1 MRRFNAPFALAIL
14 ATAGLAG
21 CATSS
26 LDMAPDSPDR
36 PWQPR
41 TDASGAIVPGPAGA
55 SGASG
60 ASGAASAAGAA
71 GASNALGASGV
82 SATPSGG
89 YTLPANPSL
98 AAVPPPPALEQ
109 AHDYSLPEL
118 IDLAES
124 ANPLTRIAW
133 NDARN
138 AALAAGI
145 AKSAYLPQ
153 LSAAAMG
160 LYADAHGSST
170 SALGDSSAT
179 ASGHGETSVLA
190 LNWLLFDFGGRA
202 ARVEAASQGSVIAN
216 IGFTAVHQQVI
227 FDVSVAFYGYQAA
240 RARIDTTRQ
249 GLDNAEAILAAAQ
262 SRYKHGVGTVIEVA
276 QANQNRAQAKL
287 ALVQA
292 QGAESNS
299 YLMLISAMGISPLS
313 KPRIATLP
321 THALPATMNDS
332 IEQIVSSAIA
342 RRPDVLSAYAAE
354 RVNLARVKAAESE
367 FMPKVFVS
375 ASGAYHTGSS
385 SISAVP
391 AIGQQLPTVN
401 LSGGHY
407 GGSVIVGVTIPI
419 YDGGLRSAVLAQA
432 RNDADSATTRLA
444 RSREEAVRQIVAA
457 QNTLQTSLSAQA
469 AAKELLAA
477 AQTTYDAAFD
487 AYRHG
492 VGSVTDALLAQNQ
505 LLAAKNADAD
515 SYSGALSAAAAL
527 ALATGSVDS
536 IPTQGSW

>member
-1 MRRFNAPFALAIL
+1 MRRLNPPFALAIL
-14 ATAGLAG
+14 AAAGLAG

-26 LDMAPDSPDR
+26 LDMAPDRPDR
-36 PWQPR
+36 PWQPQ
-41 TDASGAIVPGPAGA
+41 TDTTGAIVPGSLTSAKPAQPA
-55 SGASG
+55 HS
-60 ASGAASAAGAA
+60 
-71 GASNALGASGV
+71 
-82 SATPSGG
+82 
-89 YTLPANPSL
+89 YQLPANPAL
-98 AAVPPPPALEQ
+98 AAVPPPPALQQEH
-109 AHDYSLPEL
+109 AYGLPEL
-118 IDLAES
+118 IDMAES
-124 ANPLTRIAW
+124 ENPLTRIAW

-138 AALAAGI
+138 VALAAGI

-153 LSAAAMG
+153 LSFAAMG
-160 LYADAHGSST
+160 QYASAQGPNS
-170 SALGDSSAT
+170 SALGDSSASG
-179 ASGHGETSVLA
+179 SGHGATSVLS
-190 LNWLLFDFGGRA
+190 LQWLLFDFGGRA
-202 ARVEAASQGSVIAN
+202 ARVEAASQASVMAN

-227 FDVSVAFYGYQAA
+227 FDVSVAFYAYQAA
-240 RARIDTTRQ
+240 RGRIGTTQQ
-249 GLDNAEAILAAAQ
+249 GLQNAEAILNAAQ
-262 SRYKHGVGTVIEVA
+262 SRYKHGMGTVIEVA

-313 KPRIATLP
+313 KPTIAVMPTRTLP
-321 THALPATMNDS
+321 APMNDS
-332 IEQIVSSAIA
+332 IDRIVSAAIA

-354 RVNLARVKAAESE
+354 RVNLAKVKSAESE
-367 FMPKVFVS
+367 FMPKVFVT
-375 ASGAYHTGSS
+375 ASGAYNTGNS

-391 AIGQQLPTVN
+391 SIGQQLPTVN
-401 LSGGHY
+401 LSGGRY
-407 GGSVIVGVTIPI
+407 GGSVIVGVTIPL

-432 RNDADSATTRLA
+432 RNDADSASTRLA
-444 RSREEAVRQIVAA
+444 RSREEAVRQIVVA
-457 QNTLQTSLSAQA
+457 QNTLQTSLAANA

-505 LLAAKNADAD
+505 LLVAKNADAD

-536 IPTQGSW
+536 IPKQSSW

>member
-1 MRRFNAPFALAIL
+1 MRRLNPSFALAIL
-14 ATAGLAG
+14 AAAGLAG

-36 PWQPR
+36 PWQPQ
-41 TDASGAIVPGPAGA
+41 TDATGAIVPGPA
-55 SGASG
+55 S
-60 ASGAASAAGAA
+60 AASASAA
-71 GASNALGASGV
+71 STASANSAASV
-82 SATPSGG
+82 NSAASPPSAHS
-89 YTLPANPSL
+89 YQLPANPAL

-109 AHDYSLPEL
+109 AHAYDLPEL

-138 AALAAGI
+138 VALAAGI

-153 LSAAAMG
+153 LSVAAMG
-160 LYADAHGSST
+160 QYAGFHNSET
-170 SALGDSSAT
+170 SVLGDSSSTAT
-179 ASGHGETSVLA
+179 GHGMTSVVA
-190 LNWLLFDFGGRA
+190 LQWLLFDFGGRA
-202 ARVEAASQGSVIAN
+202 ARVEAASQASVMAN
-216 IGFTAVHQQVI
+216 IAFTAVHQQVI
-227 FDVSVAFYGYQAA
+227 FDVSVAFYTYQAA
-240 RARIDTTRQ
+240 RARIVTTQQ

-262 SRYKHGVGTVIEVA
+262 SRYKHGIGTVIEVA
-276 QANQNRAQAKL
+276 QANQNRAQARL

-299 YLMLISAMGISPLS
+299 YLALIAAMGISPLS
-313 KPRIATLP
+313 KPRIAEMPAHTLP
-321 THALPATMNDS
+321 AITNDS
-332 IEQIVSSAIA
+332 IDRIVSSAIA

-354 RVNLARVKAAESE
+354 RVNLAKVKAAESD
-367 FMPKVFVS
+367 FMPKVFLS
-375 ASGAYHTGSS
+375 ANGAYNTGSS

-401 LSGGHY
+401 LSGGRY
-407 GGSVIVGVTIPI
+407 GGSVIVGVTIPL

-432 RNDADSATTRLA
+432 RNDADSASTRLT

-457 QNTLQTSLSAQA
+457 QNTLQTSLAAQA
-469 AAKELLAA
+469 ASKELLAA

-505 LLAAKNADAD
+505 LLAAKNANAD
-515 SYSGALSAAAAL
+515 SYSSSLSAAAAL
-527 ALATGSVDS
+527 ALATGSIDS
-536 IPTQGSW
+536 IPMRDNW

>member
-1 MRRFNAPFALAIL
+1 MRRLKPPFALAIL
-14 ATAGLAG
+14 AAAALAG

-26 LDMAPDSPDR
+26 IDMAPDSPDR

-41 TDASGAIVPGPAGA
+41 TDAAGAIVPGAAQP
-55 SGASG
+55 
-60 ASGAASAAGAA
+60 AAST
-71 GASNALGASGV
+71 ASASR
-82 SATPSGG
+82 
-89 YTLPANPSL
+89 YELPANPAL
-98 AAVPPPPALEQ
+98 AAVPPPPALDQ
-109 AHDYSLPEL
+109 AHAYDLAEL

-138 AALAAGI
+138 VALAAGI

-153 LSAAAMG
+153 LSLAAMG
-160 LYADAHGSST
+160 QYAGAHDSQT
-170 SALGDSSAT
+170 SALGDSSISG
-179 ASGHGETSVLA
+179 SGHGTTSAVSLQ
-190 LNWLLFDFGGRA
+190 WLLFDFGGRA
-202 ARVEAASQGSVIAN
+202 ARVEAASQASVIAN

-227 FDVSVAFYGYQAA
+227 FDVSVAFYAYQAA
-240 RARIDTTRQ
+240 RARIATTQQ
-249 GLDNAEAILAAAQ
+249 GLDNADAILAAAQ

-287 ALVQA
+287 ALIQA

-299 YLMLISAMGISPLS
+299 YLALIAAMGISPLS
-313 KPRIATLP
+313 KPKIATMPARTLP
-321 THALPATMNDS
+321 PTASDS
-332 IEQIVSSAIA
+332 IERIVSSAIA

-354 RVNLARVKAAESE
+354 RVNLAKVKAAESD

-375 ASGAYHTGSS
+375 ATGAYNTGSS
-385 SISAVP
+385 SINAVP

-401 LSGGHY
+401 LSGGRY
-407 GGSVIVGVTIPI
+407 GGLVIVGVTIPL

-444 RSREEAVRQIVAA
+444 RSREEAVRQIVTA
-457 QNTLQTSLSAQA
+457 QNTLQTSLAAQA

-515 SYSGALSAAAAL
+515 SYSAALASAAAL

-536 IPTQGSW
+536 IPSQPNW

>member
-1 MRRFNAPFALAIL
+1 MRRLNPRFALAIL
-14 ATAGLAG
+14 AAAGLAG

-36 PWQPR
+36 PWQPQ
-41 TDASGAIVPGPAGA
+41 TDAAGAIVPGPTSSA
-55 SGASG
+55 SSATSATSATSAS
-60 ASGAASAAGAA
+60 SAATAA
-71 GASNALGASGV
+71 TAH
-82 SATPSGG
+82 G
-89 YTLPANPSL
+89 YTLPANPAL

-109 AHDYSLPEL
+109 AHAYDLPEL

-138 AALAAGI
+138 VALAAGI

-153 LSAAAMG
+153 LSVAAMG
-160 LYADAHGSST
+160 QYAGLHDSS
-170 SALGDSSAT
+170 SSVLGDSSASAT
-179 ASGHGETSVLA
+179 GHGMTSVVA
-190 LNWLLFDFGGRA
+190 LQWLLFDFGGRA
-202 ARVEAASQGSVIAN
+202 ARVEAASQASVMAN
-216 IGFTAVHQQVI
+216 IAFTAVHQQVI
-227 FDVSVAFYGYQAA
+227 FDVSVAFYAYQAA
-240 RARIDTTRQ
+240 RARIATTQQ

-262 SRYKHGVGTVIEVA
+262 SRYKHGIGTVIEVA

-287 ALVQA
+287 ALIQA

-299 YLMLISAMGISPLS
+299 YLALISAMGISPLS
-313 KPRIATLP
+313 KPRIAEMPAHTLP
-321 THALPATMNDS
+321 AITNDS
-332 IEQIVSSAIA
+332 IDRIVSSAIA

-354 RVNLARVKAAESE
+354 RVNLAKVKAAESD

-375 ASGAYHTGSS
+375 ATGAYNTGSS

-401 LSGGHY
+401 LSGGRY
-407 GGSVIVGVTIPI
+407 GGSVIVGVTIPL

-432 RNDADSATTRLA
+432 RNDADSASTRLT

-457 QNTLQTSLSAQA
+457 QNTLQTSLAAQA

-477 AQTTYDAAFD
+477 AQTTYNAAFD
-487 AYRHG
+487 AYRQG

-515 SYSGALSAAAAL
+515 SYSSVLSAAAAL
-527 ALATGSVDS
+527 ALATGSVES
-536 IPTQGSW
+536 IPMRDNW

>member
-1 MRRFNAPFALAIL
+1 MRRLKPTFALTIL
-14 ATAGLAG
+14 AAAGLAG

-36 PWQPR
+36 PWQPQ
-41 TDASGAIVPGPAGA
+41 TDAAGAIVPGPASA
-55 SGASG
+55 STS
-60 ASGAASAAGAA
+60 ASAH
-71 GASNALGASGV
+71 
-82 SATPSGG
+82 G
-89 YTLPANPSL
+89 YQLPANPAF
-98 AAVPPPPALEQ
+98 AAVPPPPALLQ
-109 AHDYSLPEL
+109 SHAYGLAEL

-124 ANPLTRIAW
+124 ENPLTRIAW

-153 LSAAAMG
+153 LSVAAMG
-160 LYADAHGSST
+160 QYAGAQRPNSSL
-170 SALGDSSAT
+170 LGDSSASG
-179 ASGHGETSVLA
+179 SGHGATSVLS
-190 LNWLLFDFGGRA
+190 LQWLLFDFGGRA
-202 ARVEAASQGSVIAN
+202 ARVEAASQGSVVAN

-227 FDVSVAFYGYQAA
+227 FDVSVAFYAYQAA
-240 RARIDTTRQ
+240 RARIVTTRQ
-249 GLDNAEAILAAAQ
+249 GLDNADAILAAAQ
-262 SRYKHGVGTVIEVA
+262 ARYKHGIGTVIEVA

-299 YLMLISAMGISPLS
+299 YLALISAMGISPLS
-313 KPRIATLP
+313 KPVIAEMPTRTLP
-321 THALPATMNDS
+321 SPANDS
-332 IEQIVSSAIA
+332 IERIVSDAIA

-354 RVNLARVKAAESE
+354 RINLAKVKSAESE
-367 FMPKVFVS
+367 FMPKVFLS
-375 ASGAYHTGSS
+375 ANGAYNTGSS

-391 AIGQQLPTVN
+391 GIGQQLPTVN
-401 LSGGHY
+401 LSGGRY
-407 GGSVIVGVTIPI
+407 GGSVIVGVTIPL

-432 RNDADSATTRLA
+432 RNDADSASTRLA
-444 RSREEAVRQIVAA
+444 RSREEAVRQIVTA
-457 QNTLQTSLSAQA
+457 QNALQTSLAAHA
-469 AAKELLAA
+469 AAKDLLAA

-487 AYRHG
+487 AYEQG

-505 LLAAKNADAD
+505 LLAANNADSD

-536 IPTQGSW
+536 IPAQSAWR

>member
-1 MRRFNAPFALAIL
+1 MRRLNPSFALAIL
-14 ATAGLAG
+14 AAASLTG

-36 PWQPR
+36 PWQPQ
-41 TDASGAIVPGPAGA
+41 TDAAGAIVPGPAAG
-55 SGASG
+55 SS
-60 ASGAASAAGAA
+60 ASAN
-71 GASNALGASGV
+71 STNP
-82 SATPSGG
+82 ATSTISPHG
-89 YTLPANPSL
+89 YPLPANPAL

-109 AHDYSLPEL
+109 AHAYGLPEL

-138 AALAAGI
+138 VALAAGI
-145 AKSAYLPQ
+145 AKTAYLPQ
-153 LSAAAMG
+153 LSVAAMG
-160 LYADAHGSST
+160 QYAGVHGSNS
-170 SALGDSSAT
+170 SVFGDSSAT
-179 ASGHGETSVLA
+179 ATGHGMTSVLS
-190 LNWLLFDFGGRA
+190 LQWLLFDFGGRA
-202 ARVEAASQGSVIAN
+202 ARVEAASQASVMAN

-227 FDVSVAFYGYQAA
+227 FDVSIAFYAYQAA
-240 RARIDTTRQ
+240 HARIVTTRQ

-292 QGAESNS
+292 QGADSNS
-299 YLMLISAMGISPLS
+299 YLALISAMGISPLS
-313 KPRIATLP
+313 KPLIAEMPAHTLP
-321 THALPATMNDS
+321 APTSDS
-332 IEQIVSSAIA
+332 IERIVSSAIA

-354 RVNLARVKAAESE
+354 RVNLAKVKAAESD

-375 ASGAYHTGSS
+375 ANGAYNTGSS

-401 LSGGHY
+401 LSGGRY
-407 GGSVIVGVTIPI
+407 GGSVIVGVTIPL

-432 RNDADSATTRLA
+432 RNDADSASTRLT
-444 RSREEAVRQIVAA
+444 RSREEAVRQIVTA
-457 QNTLQTSLSAQA
+457 QNTLQTTLAAQA

-527 ALATGSVDS
+527 ALATGSVES
-536 IPTQGSW
+536 IPMRDNW

>member
-1 MRRFNAPFALAIL
+1 MRRLKPPFAVAIL
-14 ATAGLAG
+14 VTAGLAG

-26 LDMAPDSPDR
+26 IDMAPDSPAR

-41 TDASGAIVPGPAGA
+41 TDATGAIVPGPAA
-55 SGASG
+55 S
-60 ASGAASAAGAA
+60 AASAGSAGSSNP
-71 GASNALGASGV
+71 ASSTSPANPIV
-82 SATPSGG
+82 SARS
-89 YTLPANPSL
+89 YQLPANPTL
-98 AAVPPPPALEQ
+98 AAVPPPAPLEQ
-109 AHDYSLPEL
+109 EHAYSLPEL

-138 AALAAGI
+138 VALAAGI

-153 LSAAAMG
+153 LSLAAMG
-160 LYADAHGSST
+160 QYAGFHNSNT
-170 SALGDSSAT
+170 SVLGDSSGSAT
-179 ASGHGETSVLA
+179 GHGTTSVVA
-190 LNWLLFDFGGRA
+190 LQWLLFDFGGRA
-202 ARVEAASQGSVIAN
+202 ARVEAASQASVMAN
-216 IGFTAVHQQVI
+216 IGFTALHQQVI
-227 FDVSVAFYGYQAA
+227 FDTSVAFYTYQAA
-240 RARIDTTRQ
+240 RARIATTRQ
-249 GLDNAEAILAAAQ
+249 GLDNADAILAAAQ

-276 QANQNRAQAKL
+276 QANQNRAQARL
-287 ALVQA
+287 SLVQA
-292 QGAESNS
+292 QGVERNS
-299 YLMLISAMGISPLS
+299 YLALIAAMGISPLS
-313 KPRIATLP
+313 KPRIAEMPARTLP
-321 THALPATMNDS
+321 APTSDS
-332 IEQIVSSAIA
+332 IERIVSTAIA

-354 RVNLARVKAAESE
+354 RLNLAKVKAAESD

-375 ASGAYHTGSS
+375 ATGAYNTGSS

-391 AIGQQLPTVN
+391 AVGQQLPTVN

-407 GGSVIVGVTIPI
+407 GGSVIVGVTIPL

-432 RNDADSATTRLA
+432 RNDADSASTRLT

-457 QNTLQTSLSAQA
+457 QNTLQTSLAAQV

-515 SYSGALSAAAAL
+515 SYSSALSAAAAL

-536 IPTQGSW
+536 IPMRDNW